1 MGVKRP
7 VLHQTPQPG
16 QLYEWDGG
24 DGDQRFLILSVDATH
39 REIWMCQA
47 LDLQK
52 GIETEV
58 GIRKRERYNGW
69 NQVLLE
75 DHPF

>member
-1 MGVKRP
+1 MKRP
-7 VLHQTPQPG
+7 ILQPTPQPG

-24 DGDQRFLILSVDATH
+24 DGGQRFLILSVDAKH

-47 LDLQK
+47 IDLQK
-52 GIETEV
+52 GCETRV

-69 NQVLLE
+69 YQVVL
-75 DHPF
+75 DAPF

>member
-1 MGVKRP
+1 
-7 VLHQTPQPG
+7 
-16 QLYEWDGG
+16 
-24 DGDQRFLILSVDATH
+24 
-39 REIWMCQA
+39 MCQA

-52 GIETEV
+52 GCETEV

-69 NQVLLE
+69 SQVLLE